1 MEIGGVRFESLPK
14 PTAWVRTHLLSGAE
28 YLFLDAP
35 ILLDMVT
42 SSNMSDKEF
51 LEEKCQASRGKFENE
66 TAAKVD
72 TSFNRHSPSIFDR
85 VDSTLSGHLVST
97 HPLPLVKLREHFNA
111 PDNQYGVKQRI
122 LLELDNIVNSVSAD
136 ILSYLAGSP
145 SLLCLHK
152 IFC

>member
-14 PTAWVRTHLLSGAE
+14 PTAWVGTHLLSGAE

-72 TSFNRHSPSIFDR
+72 TSFNRDFPSIFDR

-97 HPLPLVKLREHFNA
+97 HPLPLVKLREHFNT

-122 LLELDNIVNSVSAD
+122 LLELDNIVNSISAD